1 MESSAVGAAGAAVG
15 GSRAFNRG
23 AAITR
28 SLLGYGVI
36 AGPFYLIVGVVQG
49 LVRDGFSF
57 SRHPLSVLSNG
68 HGGWVQTANFAIT
81 GAMVIAAAVGIARVL
96 GKGRRAMSWAL
107 GVYGLGIFMASIFRA
122 DPMDGFPPGT
132 PMGSPTSMTTMGLM
146 HFVFGGIGFT
156 ALAVAAFLAAR
167 AMSKRGDSLWARLS
181 LLTGVIVVAGFHLL
195 MAFQIIPSPVLGIW
209 IAVVVGWAWLSA
221 LSVHLYRVSPDPNCE
236 PAVSS

>member
-1 MESSAVGAAGAAVG
+1 MESNAVAATRAG
-15 GSRAFNRG
+15 GERVFNRD

-49 LVRDGFSF
+49 LVRDGFAF

-68 HGGWVQTANFAIT
+68 PGGWVQTANFALT

-96 GKGRRAMSWAL
+96 GKGGRAMSWAM

-122 DPMDGFPPGT
+122 DSMDGFPPGT
-132 PMGSPTSMTTMGLM
+132 PLGPPTAMTTMGLM

-156 ALAVAAFLAAR
+156 ALAIAAFLAAR
-167 AMSKRGDSLWARLS
+167 AMSKRGDARYSWLS
-181 LLTGVIVVAGFHLL
+181 LLTGIIVVLGFHVL
-195 MAFQIIPSPVLGIW
+195 MAFQILPSPVLGIW

-221 LSVHLYRVSPDPNCE
+221 LSAHLYRLSPDPNCA
-236 PAVSS
+236 PVVAG